1 MEHLAVKDYGTLA
14 NALGLGGAPGV
25 PGPGIA
31 STVTFEVRWRH
42 VLKTQHVRDATV
54 GFEGTFKQTDAHIE
68 WSMRNAAGF
77 RFTTNPSN
85 QTTLTALLG
94 RERKR
99 VLRLRHESGV
109 GNEDIAKFYRIALLL
124 PPRDQPTS
132 W

>member
-1 MEHLAVKDYGTLA
+1 LLWTVRAAASAVEVDFDEGEARYQMEHLAVKDYGTLA

-94 RERKR
+94 RERN
-99 VLRLRHESGV
+99 GV
-109 GNEDIAKFYRIALLL
+109 FFD
-124 PPRDQPTS
+124 
-132 W
+132 